1 MSAAL
6 IDLGRFD
13 EAVATAKKAVLMN
26 QRHAIAYRCLAVA
39 LAHLGR
45 EAEARETVARLLE
58 LEPNFRISEW
68 TVGRW
73 QSQASIDGLR
83 KAGFPE

>member
-6 IDLGRFD
+6 IGLGHFD
-13 EAVATAKKAVLMN
+13 EAVAAARKAVLMN
-26 QRHAIAYRCLAVA
+26 QRHAMAHRCLAVA

>member
-6 IDLGRFD
+6 IDLGRFN

-26 QRHAIAYRCLAVA
+26 QRHAMAYRCMAEA
-39 LAHLGR
+39 LAQLGR
-45 EAEARETVARLLE
+45 QAEARETVARLLE
-58 LEPNFRISEW
+58 FEPNFRISEW

-73 QSQASIDGLR
+73 QSRTSIDGLR
-83 KAGFPE
+83 KAGFPG